1 MTDGADVVWALREQS
16 LGVAF
21 HHVCRVSLFP
31 TIGLHSKGEQ
41 VEVNFGEKPF
51 AFNIDGVTMK
61 EKRDMEK
68 EYRSANVDIMDCHM
82 LVRNYLAHY
91 GYMRTLESFDE
102 LDNRTGADRCA
113 HADVSEE
120 EPRENECDP
129 GAHRDDKASA
139 SLSVACA
146 ENSSALQV
154 GCNDLI
160 PRLRALIMAG
170 KSREALDQLRSSH
183 PDVLDVHNG
192 AVYFAL
198 KLQEFIEALRVGDT
212 QRGLAIARDQ
222 LAPMRGLDQAKDRA
236 IEKAFVL
243 FAFADPVNASPADV
257 QALLTPETRD
267 KVADVAIMAL
277 KAREMRSYAHE
288 TRALG
293 VSEGDAKRA
302 RSLKGVGSH
311 DDAPKHEEED
321 SGGVVRSLSLED
333 THSNGAGSLPE
344 EREKRKREASTSVAT
359 TPIEPLQQL
368 LMHLC
373 VLMGQIREKNG
384 QQGEIFDINKFV

>member
-1 MTDGADVVWALREQS
+1 MTDDVLVLREQS

-31 TIGLHSKGEQ
+31 TIGLHSRGEQ

-51 AFNIDGVTMK
+51 AFKIDEVTMQ

-91 GYMRTLESFDE
+91 GYMKTLESFDE
-102 LDNRTGADRCA
+102 LDNRTGGAVC
-113 HADVSEE
+113 
-120 EPRENECDP
+120 P
-129 GAHRDDKASA
+129 GDALRDDKAST
-139 SLSVACA
+139 SSVARA
-146 ENSSALQV
+146 DEFSTPHAHS
-154 GCNDLI
+154 NDLI
-160 PRLRALIMAG
+160 QRMRALIMSG
-170 KSREALDQLRSSH
+170 QSREALDQLRGSH

-222 LAPMRGLDQAKDRA
+222 LAPMRGTDPAKDRA

-243 FAFADPVNASPADV
+243 FAFADPLTASPADV

-267 KVADVAIMAL
+267 KVADVVIMAL
-277 KAREMRSYAHE
+277 KAREMRSSAE
-288 TRALG
+288 EMRA
-293 VSEGDAKRA
+293 VEISEGDAKRA
-302 RSLKGVGSH
+302 RSLKDVDNGGTH
-311 DDAPKHEEED
+311 DNVPKQDED
-321 SGGVVRSLSLED
+321 SGAGVVRSLSLED
-333 THSNGAGSLPE
+333 THWKGTGGHPE
-344 EREKRKREASTSVAT
+344 EREKRKREATASVAT

-384 QQGEIFDINKFV
+384 QQGEIFDINNFV